1 MEEIFVALDTLDYLQ
16 VLVLGF
22 IGGTLS
28 GFIGTGGAFIMTPGM
43 MNLGV
48 PGIIAVGTNIT
59 HKFGKAMV
67 GSRRH
72 NELGHVDK
80 KLGLFM
86 LFTALLGVRF
96 AVWINSLLYGISSDR
111 ADGGAMSNL
120 YISLVFVFVLL
131 IVSITILR
139 DVLRKRKG
147 EETGPSKRIA
157 DYLSRLRLFP
167 MIDFPAADVKVSLWI
182 IMIVG
187 FASGYLAGTIGVG
200 GFISVPAMIYIFGVP
215 TAVATGTGL
224 YLAMFVGGFGTLNY
238 VFAGFVD
245 IRLVI
250 LLYIGSLFGILIGAY
265 GTKTVKEYVIRL
277 VTALIILFCV
287 ISRFIAIPIYLT
299 QLNLIDFLDPLYI
312 PMLNTISKSILYV
325 TGTSGTAV
333 IIIFV
338 IKEYLRKNKVYATII
353 KKT

>member
-16 VLVLGF
+16 VLLLGF

-86 LFTALLGVRF
+86 LFTALLGIRF
-96 AVWINSLLYGISSDR
+96 AVWINSFLFGIGIDQADR
-111 ADGGAMSNL
+111 GAISNL
-120 YISLVFVFVLL
+120 YISVVFVCVLL

-139 DVLRKRKG
+139 DVLRERSG

-182 IMIVG
+182 IMVVG

-224 YLAMFVGGFGTLNY
+224 YLAMFVGGFGALNY

-245 IRLVI
+245 IRLLV
-250 LLYIGSLFGILIGAY
+250 LLYIGSLIGILIGAY

-277 VTALIILFCV
+277 VTALVILLCV
-287 ISRFIAIPIYLT
+287 ISRIIAIPIYLT
-299 QLNLIDFLDPLYI
+299 QLSFIDFIDPLYI
-312 PMLNTISKSILYV
+312 PMLNIISKSILYG
-325 TGTSGTAV
+325 TGISGTAV

-338 IKEYLRKNKVYATII
+338 VKEYLRKNKVYATII